1 MSRFLEGKVAI
12 VTGSGRGIG
21 QAIAEEFADWGAKVT
36 VLDIDADVAEAVA
49 EGIKARGGQA
59 IAVRC
64 DVTSREQIQAMVER
78 TLAEFGTIDCLV
90 NNAGILRP
98 AMLHKMTDEQWD
110 LVHDVHLKG
119 AWRCIQ
125 AVAPTLMAKQ
135 SGKIINIISG
145 AGITGSVG
153 QCNYAAAKAG
163 LIALTKSA
171 ARELARYNILCNAV
185 GAGVVV
191 TRMTE
196 TIRQDERF
204 ADQYKQR
211 VLLGRWGE
219 PQEIAPMVAFMASE
233 KTTYMTGQ
241 VVLVDG
247 GIIV

>member
-1 MSRFLEGKVAI
+1 M
-12 VTGSGRGIG
+12 
-21 QAIAEEFADWGAKVT
+21 
-36 VLDIDADVAEAVA
+36 
-49 EGIKARGGQA
+49 
-59 IAVRC
+59 
-64 DVTSREQIQAMVER
+64 
-78 TLAEFGTIDCLV
+78 
-90 NNAGILRP
+90 
-98 AMLHKMTDEQWD
+98 
-110 LVHDVHLKG
+110 
-119 AWRCIQ
+119 
-125 AVAPTLMAKQ
+125 
-135 SGKIINIISG
+135 
-145 AGITGSVG
+145 
-153 QCNYAAAKAG
+153 
-163 LIALTKSA
+163 TKSA